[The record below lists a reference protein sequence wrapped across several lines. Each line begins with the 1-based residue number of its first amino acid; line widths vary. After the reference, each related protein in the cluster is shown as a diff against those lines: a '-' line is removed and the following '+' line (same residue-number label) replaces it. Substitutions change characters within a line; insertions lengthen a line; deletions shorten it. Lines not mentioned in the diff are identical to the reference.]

1 MFEIAI
7 RTAALKQLRRL
18 RRVDAVAILDAL
30 DRYLRQE
37 PDRPNRSRI
46 KRLRGQQDATYR
58 LRVGE
63 YRVFYDIGQSA
74 VTVIAVLHK
83 RDTAAFYREENA

>member
-1 MFEIAI
+1 MFEIAVQP
-7 RTAALKQLRRL
+7 AALKQLRRL

-37 PDRPNRSRI
+37 PDRPTRSRI

-63 YRVFYDIGQSA
+63 YRVFYDIGKNV
-74 VTVIAVLHK
+74 VTVVAVLHK
-83 RDTAAFYREENA
+83 RDTAPFYLEDNV